1 MSELK
6 WNWAYYPYLD
16 PPEKQA
22 ESALKAGYIKVV
34 NKDEADKVIADLK
47 DKGDKIIFD
56 LKDKL
61 QKESA
66 LLKETRDCLIESQKM
81 HKRCADNA
89 ARIIRCSDRKRC
101 LAMAKACHE
110 KSERMYCEASTAKSL
125 NEILGK
131 VPKDAVVEKFELRGA
146 IASTHRKIW
155 LSLAEEPTWEKFLQ
169 LIHKEA
175 K

>member
-6 WNWAYYPYLD
+6 WKWAYYPYLD

-34 NKDEADKVIADLK
+34 NKDEVDKVIADLK

-66 LLKETRDCLIESQKM
+66 LLKETRDYLIESQKM

-101 LAMAKACHE
+101 LAMAKLCKAMYDKE
-110 KSERMYCEASTAKSL
+110 DASVNDGLSWYFISQEMKYWERWRLRWEAL
-125 NEILGK
+125 
-131 VPKDAVVEKFELRGA
+131 V
-146 IASTHRKIW
+146 
-155 LSLAEEPTWEKFLQ
+155 EEPTWEKFLQ

>member
-16 PPEKQA
+16 PPEKQK

-34 NKDEADKVIADLK
+34 NKDDADKVIVDLK
-47 DKGDKIIFD
+47 DKGDRIIFD

-89 ARIIRCSDRKRC
+89 VKIIRRSDRKRC
-101 LAMAKACHE
+101 LDKAERCEWERRFWTGSILFREGNLRWAKWAE
-110 KSERMYCEASTAKSL
+110 KW
-125 NEILGK
+125 
-131 VPKDAVVEKFELRGA
+131 
-146 IASTHRKIW
+146 HKIW
-155 LSLAEEPTWEKFLQ
+155 LALVEEPTWERFLQ

>member
-16 PPEKQA
+16 TPEKQA

-34 NKDEADKVIADLK
+34 NKDDAEAVIADLK
-47 DKGDKIIFD
+47 DNGDKMIFD

-61 QKESA
+61 QKEAA

-89 ARIIRCSDRKRC
+89 MKIIRLLKYKRC
-101 LAMAKACHE
+101 VDMVKYCDMGLTCYNE
-110 KSERMYCEASTAKSL
+110 KLDSFSCKRAEFFYRWYNHWWK
-125 NEILGK
+125 
-131 VPKDAVVEKFELRGA
+131 
-146 IASTHRKIW
+146 IA
-155 LSLAEEPTWEKFLQ
+155 EQF
-169 LIHKEA
+169 KEA
-175 K
+175 

>member
-1 MSELK
+1 MSEDLEPIEK
-6 WNWAYYPYLD
+6 VEPPCKIYYLQSSSGEVYRCYRTSD
-16 PPEKQA
+16 
-22 ESALKAGYIKVV
+22 
-34 NKDEADKVIADLK
+34 ADKVIADLK

-89 ARIIRCSDRKRC
+89 IKMIRRINRKQC
-101 LAMAKACHE
+101 LKMAKLCKAMYDKE
-110 KSERMYCEASTAKSL
+110 DASVNDGLSWYFISPEMKYWERWRWRWEA
-125 NEILGK
+125 
-131 VPKDAVVEKFELRGA
+131 
-146 IASTHRKIW
+146 
-155 LSLAEEPTWEKFLQ
+155 LAEEPTWEKFLQ

>member
-34 NKDEADKVIADLK
+34 NKDDVDKVITDLK

-89 ARIIRCSDRKRC
+89 IKMIRHQKHKRC
-101 LAMAKACHE
+101 LDKVKWCD
-110 KSERMYCEASTAKSL
+110 ERIARYSL
-125 NEILGK
+125 QQEIQGISWQKEIVFYRRLK
-131 VPKDAVVEKFELRGA
+131 NKFIEISKLF
-146 IASTHRKIW
+146 
-155 LSLAEEPTWEKFLQ
+155 E
-169 LIHKEA
+169 EA

>member
-1 MSELK
+1 MSEMK

-34 NKDEADKVIADLK
+34 NKDDVEAVIADLK

-89 ARIIRCSDRKRC
+89 VKIIRRSNRKRC
-101 LAMAKACHE
+101 LAMAERCEWERRFWTISVLAGEGQMQFAHWAE
-110 KSERMYCEASTAKSL
+110 KWHK
-125 NEILGK
+125 
-131 VPKDAVVEKFELRGA
+131 
-146 IASTHRKIW
+146 HW
-155 LSLAEEPTWEKFLQ
+155 LALAEEPTWEKFLQ